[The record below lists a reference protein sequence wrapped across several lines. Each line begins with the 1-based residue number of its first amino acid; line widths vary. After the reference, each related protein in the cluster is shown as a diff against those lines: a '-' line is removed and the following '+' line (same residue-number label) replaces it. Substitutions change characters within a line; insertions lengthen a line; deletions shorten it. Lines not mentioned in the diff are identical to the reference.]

1 MNITGQQTIAATP
14 QLVWDALNNPEI
26 LKRCLPGCESVESS
40 AAGEFLIVMAAAVGP
55 LRARFKGT
63 LRMTEAKPPESCVMV
78 FQGEGGAVG
87 FGKGSSTV
95 SLAAVAGGTELEY
108 TAKAEIGG
116 KLAQVGSRLIETV
129 ARKLSDDFF
138 KAFRQQLSPGP
149 SASAAAQE
157 SPPST
162 APRGTERTEL
172 SAHRLAGV
180 AVQPEAASAVRTS
193 ATAVST
199 REGGRAPA
207 LASQADHPGSAGIRA
222 VLVPGWWLLLAA
234 VFGSL
239 ATLAGASWMR

>member
-40 AAGEFLIVMAAAVGP
+40 AAGEFLIVMAAVIGP

-63 LRMTEAKPPESCVMV
+63 LRITEAKPPESCVMV

-149 SASAAAQE
+149 SASAAGHDSA
-157 SPPST
+157 PPI
-162 APRGTERTEL
+162 APRGSEGAEL
-172 SAHRLAGV
+172 SVDRLAGT
-180 AVQPEAASAVRTS
+180 AVPPASAAGTS
-193 ATAVST
+193 AAAVVMRQET
-199 REGGRAPA
+199 GATAPA
-207 LASQADHPGSAGIRA
+207 SQSEHSNSGARS
-222 VLVPGWWLLLAA
+222 VLVPGWWLLVAA
-234 VFGSL
+234 AFGSL
-239 ATLAGASWMR
+239 ASLAGACWLR

>member
-1 MNITGQQTIAATP
+1 MNITGEQTIAATP

-26 LKRCLPGCESVESS
+26 LKRCLPGCESVENS

-95 SLAAVAGGTELEY
+95 SLTAVAGGTELEY

-116 KLAQVGSRLIETV
+116 KLAQVGSRLVESV

-138 KAFRQQLSPGP
+138 KALRQQLSPAPLASVPAHESVPSTTPRDTEGAGFSVDRLAGTAGP
-149 SASAAAQE
+149 PEAAIEAEASAAAMVMLAGA
-157 SPPST
+157 T
-162 APRGTERTEL
+162 AP
-172 SAHRLAGV
+172 
-180 AVQPEAASAVRTS
+180 
-193 ATAVST
+193 
-199 REGGRAPA
+199 
-207 LASQADHPGSAGIRA
+207 ASQSEHTNSSARS
-222 VLVPGWWLLLAA
+222 VLVPGWWLLVAA
-234 VFGSL
+234 AFGSL
-239 ATLAGASWMR
+239 ASLAGGCWLR